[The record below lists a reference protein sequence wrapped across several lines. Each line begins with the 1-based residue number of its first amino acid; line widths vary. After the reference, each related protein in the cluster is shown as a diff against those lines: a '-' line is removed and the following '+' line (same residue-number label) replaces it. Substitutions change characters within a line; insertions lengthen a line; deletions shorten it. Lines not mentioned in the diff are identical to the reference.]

1 MSSQYKQ
8 LFRSKDDR
16 MIAGVCGGIGDYLDI
31 DPTIIRL
38 IFAFGAIITG
48 SGLFW
53 VYLVMMFVVPEE
65 KLVSQA
71 VVDVPTDLEAEP
83 EEG

>member
-38 IFAFGAIITG
+38 IFAFGAVITG

-65 KLVSQA
+65 KLASQA
-71 VVDVPTDLEAEP
+71 VVDVPTDSEAEP

>member
-8 LFRSKDDR
+8 LYRSKDDR

-38 IFAFGAIITG
+38 IFVFGSVITG

-65 KLVSQA
+65 TVASQA
-71 VVDVPTDLEAEP
+71 VVDVPAEP
-83 EEG
+83 EEE

>member
-1 MSSQYKQ
+1 
-8 LFRSKDDR
+8 

-71 VVDVPTDLEAEP
+71 VVDAPTDAEAEP
-83 EEG
+83 EEE